1 MSTYPISGA
10 AVDRAEF
17 EALRDIPD
25 KLIEED
31 IRFSKKKNLGPLQ
44 TAEDIRI
51 ANGLGYGL
59 RLTIKYNAET
69 GSKNFNVHISG
80 IGPICRLDV
89 DDQAHFPA
97 GRSHKHS
104 LQRPDCPDLNLPSV
118 DDRFGESGRSID
130 VLFRRFC
137 SMANIIHVG
146 QFNLPDMNGG
156 GA

>member
-1 MSTYPISGA
+1 M
-10 AVDRAEF
+10 DRAEF